1 MKNMKNMKHFGRTA
15 ENICFVVET
24 AYKTN
29 VRGCILAKYL
39 HIAS

>member
-1 MKNMKNMKHFGRTA
+1 MKIMKIMKHFGRTA

-24 AYKTN
+24 AHKTN
-29 VRGCILAKYL
+29 VTGCILAKYL

>member
-1 MKNMKNMKHFGRTA
+1 MKIMKIMKHFGRTA
-15 ENICFVVET
+15 EKICFVVEM

-29 VRGCILAKYL
+29 FSGCILAKYL